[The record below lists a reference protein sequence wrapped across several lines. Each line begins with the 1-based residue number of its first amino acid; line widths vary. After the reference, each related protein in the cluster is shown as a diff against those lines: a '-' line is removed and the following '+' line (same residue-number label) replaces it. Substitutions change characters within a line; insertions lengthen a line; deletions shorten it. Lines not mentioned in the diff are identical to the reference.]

1 MENNL
6 IIIFAALALVG
17 CGTTKPVIN
26 TVIQKVEIPIAVP
39 CKATVPAKPDF
50 NFDKLTVEQ
59 NIFDKTKADLADR
72 KLHLAY
78 QAELL
83 VQLEGCI
90 KK

>member
-1 MENNL
+1 MGNNL
-6 IIIFAALALVG
+6 IIIFAALALAG

-50 NFDKLTVEQ
+50 NFDKLTVEKDL
-59 NIFDKTKADLADR
+59 FDKAKAALADR
-72 KLHLAY
+72 QLHLAY
-78 QAELL
+78 EAELL
-83 VQLEGCI
+83 VQLNGCI